1 MPDAAA
7 LDILNHFD
15 FWSAVPL
22 TGTATTASIAKHTNL
37 PEEVVTRV
45 LDHAKTLRIFTDA
58 SPGHIRHTSRS
69 AALAQNAG
77 LKALVSTI
85 LDDAGPPMTVMPQ
98 ALEKF
103 NVGSETLPED
113 MSRTAFNLFH
123 GGKYANSWEYIE
135 NDGEGEKKGWRSR
148 NFTTFMSYLKDIF
161 RLEHIVDGS
170 YGWGEAG
177 DLSVVDVS
185 PTHSP
190 SHSQTQNTD
199 TIYSHPTARRLSRSR
214 RLRPRKE
221 IPQPKNHS
229 LRPPKGGVRL
239 RRLPPRR
246 P

>member
-22 TGTATTASIAKHTNL
+22 DGTASTASIAKHTNL

-69 AALAQNAG
+69 AALAKNAG

-103 NVGSETLPED
+103 NAGSETLPED

-161 RLEHIVDGS
+161 RLEQIVEGS

-185 PTHSP
+185 PIP
-190 SHSQTQNTD
+190 S
-199 TIYSHPTARRLSRSR
+199 
-214 RLRPRKE
+214 
-221 IPQPKNHS
+221 
-229 LRPPKGGVRL
+229 
-239 RRLPPRR
+239 PPRTLYEIIY
-246 P
+246 